1 MTALMRTNSIVYN
14 ELDIDSGIITN
25 ERNSTAL
32 SIDTLKQSLIMPT
45 IGYPMINMVV
55 TILIYFG
62 STSNLISVIL
72 MKKRR

>member
-1 MTALMRTNSIVYN
+1 MRTNSIVYN